1 VGLFKLFKKATDSPI
16 AAVQKTFLDQFPI
29 WSIRHSQKLAHEL
42 AGVTLNEQEEA
53 ILIDCLAGGHVV
65 YLSFSLPQ
73 EVISLLGGPDKLT
86 ATMSS
91 WPQRAKSFFMVASRF
106 IKHRPGPEK
115 DALIGNFEKLFKPEK
130 KYEPLAVYLA
140 TVTTT
145 FIENESKQF
154 SPSPFVLT
162 ALYALFFRLGDEQL
176 EWLSNNILDHA
187 MKSST

>member
-1 VGLFKLFKKATDSPI
+1 MVNPTLSE
-16 AAVQKTFLDQFPI
+16 
-29 WSIRHSQKLAHEL
+29 LAHEL

-73 EVISLLGGPDKLT
+73 EVISLLGGSDKLT

-91 WPQRAKSFFMVASRF
+91 WSQRAKSFFMVASKF

-115 DALIGNFEKLFKPEK
+115 DELIGNFEKFFKPEK
-130 KYEPLAVYLA
+130 KYEPLSLYLA

-154 SPSPFVLT
+154 SASPFVLA
-162 ALYALFFRLGDEQL
+162 ALYQLFFRLGDEQL
-176 EWLSNNILDHA
+176 EWLSENILGPGT
-187 MKSST
+187 KSST